1 MTDSFISE
9 KNKALV
15 WQLLM
20 DAKAFINIPESY
32 TNRVVNL
39 YEKIIQETS
48 TIQNL
53 TLTQKN
59 KLVLQKMS
67 QLLANIQS
75 QRASPSEISSEAV
88 TPPLKEVKLKID
100 SDFENKKEEF
110 FNLVNHNKP
119 DDVSFNDDL
128 DQPFGEKELD
138 NKLNTLLHNRKYD
151 IQKSFPDKPIDVSS
165 NPTVKF
171 ANPISIE
178 EKSEEKTEKKILPP
192 SANELLNKLKKID
205 ISVES
210 STQSELQT
218 IISQQSQIISLLT
231 ALNNKLN

>member
-75 QRASPSEISSEAV
+75 QLASPSEISSETV

-110 FNLVNHNKP
+110 FQLVNHNKP

-128 DQPFGEKELD
+128 DKPFGEKELD
-138 NKLNTLLHNRKYD
+138 NKLNTLLRNRKYD
-151 IQKSFPDKPIDVSS
+151 IQKSFPDKPIDISS

-171 ANPISIE
+171 ANPISSEEKFE
-178 EKSEEKTEKKILPP
+178 EKSETKISPP

-205 ISVES
+205 ISDES
-210 STQSELQT
+210 PTQSELQT